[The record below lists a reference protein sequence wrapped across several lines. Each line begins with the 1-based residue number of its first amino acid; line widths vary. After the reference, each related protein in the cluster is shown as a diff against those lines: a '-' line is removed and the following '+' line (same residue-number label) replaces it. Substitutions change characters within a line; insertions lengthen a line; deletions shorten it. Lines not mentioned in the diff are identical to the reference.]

1 MSGGHYSLDTSEV
14 EEHQL
19 QGKTN
24 YIEWRRYFDRAAKG
38 HDLWSLVTTESVLK
52 EPKEEDYIAYFDVPY
67 KGPSTRKKGE
77 ALRDDE
83 LKIDSNKS
91 FFLWQA
97 AYRRWERQK
106 ERVRLVRRLIAK
118 SVVSSIAN
126 EIEDMASPLQQVNH
140 IKNTYGVT
148 DEYARSV
155 LLDKIT
161 ALKLSHCSS
170 MSDYI
175 NQHRDLKT
183 DLVRAGLPYS
193 DSQMA
198 TNLIHGLPKSYND
211 FTKLWNFHRSQAIG
225 TEPDIHFLLDRLL
238 NEEASHEQEKS
249 GGNKNKGGTAPKNNK
264 VCTHKDCG
272 KPGHEEKDCWI
283 AHPEK
288 MPQRIKDKQKE
299 NSSSGD
305 TPNKSSNKQPDKPKG
320 IVAMAKSA
328 GALHDAMVS
337 HTSNSSMF
345 SSYPTD
351 LSPADSSPQPESDGN
366 ELGCGSGE
374 LLLGNTTVRIER
386 RLSALLA
393 EGGVFS
399 DRDTILLDSGADIC
413 IFNDKR
419 WFSSIKPLDISV
431 SSVENTQC
439 LQIEGGGSVTIS
451 LVTTDDDV
459 MPLTILEAAYAPSA
473 KYNIVSMSYLAKRA
487 KICGKWNESCV
498 TLEYDGCEVGQ
509 ALLIDG
515 LYHLSVKPSLPA
527 QTAFVG
533 SINYDHPVWI
543 WHRRLGHL
551 SLQNMVNLLD
561 VSNGIPLTKQQIR
574 AQMMHICPICATSR
588 ALLHIPRDPAT
599 RRQKEL
605 RTDDATRWTTAKPMV
620 RKSDLLTVFRDNHY
634 QLEVAYGIVVRCYR
648 FDTEFANGPVGK
660 WLNKKH
666 IPFEPTVPYAHYMGG
681 THERVN
687 RIIREKAAPMIQ
699 EQSISGQLTK
709 IITGKALE
717 TIQETKLPENLWV
730 EAMRYS
736 VWLKNRSPT
745 RALKDKTTPWEA
757 VYGIKPIFGRE
768 SIWGSRI
775 YVTLPPETDR
785 VGKPKLHHARG
796 WVGYF
801 VGCDSESIYRI
812 YSDEH
817 HRVFRVGVGRI
828 QQGQGVEDEHDGL
841 SYNDRVGREG
851 SQIPIIPSPSS
862 IQEESSQDNQ
872 PDDQA
877 IDNFWHESDSD
888 RSDPANPSEHA
899 CEDDWET
906 DEEEEGDE
914 HHEPHGQSSDKNL
927 PDNPPSSES
936 YHSSDN
942 NVFEKS
948 KYFAAVLQL
957 PQDYKPPDSSDESD
971 TEQHNDKSQIVKRE
985 MRLLAPGTE
994 ILDEPCYFCYVYG
1007 RRSGKNCA
1015 YIVQQGLMEKFYP
1028 VTQAAKDKFKSY
1040 SEDSCRWCIVTPSAR
1055 CDTEQPCR
1063 ICVMACAR
1071 LTYTRCVYRR
1081 EDHLEKYSAS
1091 AFMLDSNGRV
1101 VLKENWEDFTINK
1114 INALH
1119 AKNWDKK
1126 KNTPLTE
1133 KHLHSSITL
1142 NADADTATV
1151 TVPEYVNIIPTE
1163 VGNLECGFYSLVNS
1177 ITSQIPQHPP
1187 PTFQELRDI
1196 FSGPEMTSRNEAAGL
1211 HNSNN
1216 LTADQVAGVLQ
1227 IWGNSRNL
1235 SLQLGVLIDGGEHL
1249 IIRGPE
1255 NSRTIWIHNDNANE
1269 GNPDT
1274 FNHYSGVDIPTHA
1287 QSDNNLSDSD
1297 SHSDFQPENDIDD
1310 DITFFSSNKHVLHVQ
1325 KDLASEPEPTTY
1337 AAAMKCAESSHWERA
1352 IYAEKQSHDE
1362 NGTFLIVDLSE
1373 IPEECVPLHS
1383 RWVFKKKLNQFG
1395 VIKRYKARLV
1405 IKGYAQR
1412 EGIDYE
1418 ETFSAVIKATSYRI
1432 LFALA
1437 ARLGWKIFMMD
1448 VVTAFLNGKVKEKI
1462 FMKPPP
1468 GWKLPKGKVLQV
1480 VKSLYGLKQ
1489 APRVWYEKLCSE
1501 IAKWGFRKSS
1511 YDACVF
1517 IHDEWQIVMGVWV
1530 DDCIILAP
1538 SDEIATKLRMKL
1550 EDSFQMKDE
1559 GLCEWYLGMHVL
1571 QDENGVTIHQEKYIN
1586 QMLRRFDLDNIKSK
1600 STPLTAGL
1608 SLTKNSVSESNE
1620 DLITDYQ
1627 QKVGSLVYLAGQ
1639 SRPDI
1644 CFAANYCARYMSN
1657 PSRDH
1662 HEALNEIFAYLKR
1675 TAKTGF
1681 RYRKGDGSLN
1691 LVGFADSDFGGCL
1704 DSRRSTTGWIFL
1716 LGNAPISWSSQRQ
1729 KTVALS
1735 TTDAEYVA
1743 ASEAAKEAIWIRGF
1757 VNNLQLLPNLEAVT
1771 LYVDNEG
1778 ARKLSRNPEFH
1789 NRTKYIDIRHHFIR
1803 ERVESGELD
1812 TQRVD
1817 TLYNIADLL
1826 TKPLGRVR
1834 LQQLT
1839 AMMGMIELDK
1849 DGNQG
1854 GSEEPDQKDL
1864 TDEEV
1869 SGNDS

>member
-337 HTSNSSMF
+337 HTSNS
-345 SSYPTD
+345 
-351 LSPADSSPQPESDGN
+351 
-366 ELGCGSGE
+366 
-374 LLLGNTTVRIER
+374 I
-386 RLSALLA
+386 
-393 EGGVFS
+393 
-399 DRDTILLDSGADIC
+399 
-413 IFNDKR
+413 
-419 WFSSIKPLDISV
+419 
-431 SSVENTQC
+431 
-439 LQIEGGGSVTIS
+439 
-451 LVTTDDDV
+451 
-459 MPLTILEAAYAPSA
+459 
-473 KYNIVSMSYLAKRA
+473 
-487 KICGKWNESCV
+487 
-498 TLEYDGCEVGQ
+498 
-509 ALLIDG
+509 
-515 LYHLSVKPSLPA
+515 
-527 QTAFVG
+527 
-533 SINYDHPVWI
+533 
-543 WHRRLGHL
+543 
-551 SLQNMVNLLD
+551 
-561 VSNGIPLTKQQIR
+561 
-574 AQMMHICPICATSR
+574 
-588 ALLHIPRDPAT
+588 
-599 RRQKEL
+599 
-605 RTDDATRWTTAKPMV
+605 
-620 RKSDLLTVFRDNHY
+620 
-634 QLEVAYGIVVRCYR
+634 
-648 FDTEFANGPVGK
+648 
-660 WLNKKH
+660 
-666 IPFEPTVPYAHYMGG
+666 PYAHYMGG

-1151 TVPEYVNIIPTE
+1151 TVPD
-1163 VGNLECGFYSLVNS
+1163 

-1352 IYAEKQSHDE
+1352 IYAEKQ
-1362 NGTFLIVDLSE
+1362 N
-1373 IPEECVPLHS
+1373 
-1383 RWVFKKKLNQFG
+1383 
-1395 VIKRYKARLV
+1395 
-1405 IKGYAQR
+1405 
-1412 EGIDYE
+1412 
-1418 ETFSAVIKATSYRI
+1418 
-1432 LFALA
+1432 
-1437 ARLGWKIFMMD
+1437 
-1448 VVTAFLNGKVKEKI
+1448 
-1462 FMKPPP
+1462 
-1468 GWKLPKGKVLQV
+1468 
-1480 VKSLYGLKQ
+1480 
-1489 APRVWYEKLCSE
+1489 
-1501 IAKWGFRKSS
+1501 
-1511 YDACVF
+1511 
-1517 IHDEWQIVMGVWV
+1517 
-1530 DDCIILAP
+1530 
-1538 SDEIATKLRMKL
+1538 EIATKLRMKL

-1627 QKVGSLVYLAGQ
+1627 QKVGSLIYVK
-1639 SRPDI
+1639 PI
-1644 CFAANYCARYMSN
+1644 
-1657 PSRDH
+1657 
-1662 HEALNEIFAYLKR
+1662 KR
-1675 TAKTGF
+1675 
-1681 RYRKGDGSLN
+1681 
-1691 LVGFADSDFGGCL
+1691 
-1704 DSRRSTTGWIFL
+1704 
-1716 LGNAPISWSSQRQ
+1716 SS
-1729 KTVALS
+1729 
-1735 TTDAEYVA
+1735 
-1743 ASEAAKEAIWIRGF
+1743 
-1757 VNNLQLLPNLEAVT
+1757 
-1771 LYVDNEG
+1771 
-1778 ARKLSRNPEFH
+1778 
-1789 NRTKYIDIRHHFIR
+1789 
-1803 ERVESGELD
+1803 
-1812 TQRVD
+1812 
-1817 TLYNIADLL
+1817 
-1826 TKPLGRVR
+1826 
-1834 LQQLT
+1834 
-1839 AMMGMIELDK
+1839 
-1849 DGNQG
+1849 
-1854 GSEEPDQKDL
+1854 
-1864 TDEEV
+1864 
-1869 SGNDS
+1869 